1 MNVLIVCFYY
11 YLIYIVLINLDFKNL
26 MKNDQVFSL
35 MEKEIFYFNYLVK
48 DNDHLK
54 AIIFKILY
62 YLLFY

>member
-54 AIIFKILY
+54 VIIFKILY